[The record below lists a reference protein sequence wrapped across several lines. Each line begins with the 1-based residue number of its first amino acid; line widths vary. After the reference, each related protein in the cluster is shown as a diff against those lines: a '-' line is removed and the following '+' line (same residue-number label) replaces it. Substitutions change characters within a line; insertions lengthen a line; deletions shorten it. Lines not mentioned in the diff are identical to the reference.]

1 MQLSKRYLWG
11 KVKMIRIK
19 GTFNRVIAGVL
30 VISLTLTSNLMCLN
44 TRATSTSQEEKD
56 SSSENQITPEM
67 SNSIAMLNYL
77 TVVNQQIN
85 ASNNSKL
92 YLEEVYS
99 SLINNTSPN
108 AVDDRTQIQLGDM
121 LETIDQ
127 FRMIDVKRDRLL
139 YVYEQNKAQAL
150 RDAVPNPLGLL
161 AGVRSFNLAQLLASV
176 AYMAIDAK
184 ASYDTSIAEAEME
197 YLQDG
202 WALDDEA
209 TNALN
214 ISRENLFDYMIDMVQ
229 DKKIPDEY
237 ALTENA
243 VDKFVN
249 CKNNT
254 NVSRRIQFLESNE
267 STYERFG
274 EYWLVLAESY
284 HANGE
289 YQKCLDAIKKY
300 ESVQA
305 KIFRKDF
312 DLAKAMPL
320 AIVAA
325 EECIDDSNKCNAEIN
340 HYVELLTKNLD
351 TDDWDLRYFAAQT
364 YVDLYSRTN
373 DIGYLNKAYKL
384 VLDNVNYLIDEQK
397 KQNST
402 YIAEIKKKE
411 EPKGATKQ
419 EKKEIKEYNKMIAEE
434 RKTKLPSIY
443 EPLYLNC
450 DLLFALADELQI
462 SESEQQR
469 IEKILHGSSRK
480 DSLFLVK
487 ALNDKYYF
495 EVPVSNENDEIT
507 YEKGKL
513 IVPVSMIS
521 DKGNIRVT
529 IGTGMAAVTADDWKI
544 EKVEREKSGDIS
556 TFKAVF
562 TSDKAKKATY
572 NDGTKVEVEITPV
585 KDSNCSDIKASFKTN
600 VTKKAMFTN
609 YDFVRTGK

>member
-1 MQLSKRYLWG
+1 MMKNTA
-11 KVKMIRIK
+11 KMYK
-19 GTFNRVIAGVL
+19 RVIAGVL
-30 VISLTLTSNLMCLN
+30 TISLLFTCNTACLN
-44 TRATSTSQEEKD
+44 AVATSTGQEENTD
-56 SSSENQITPEM
+56 SSDNQITPEM

-85 ASNNSKL
+85 ASKNSRL

-121 LETIDQ
+121 LQTIDQ
-127 FRMIDVKRDRLL
+127 YRMIDVKRDRLL

-161 AGVRSFNLAQLLASV
+161 AGVRSFSLPQLLASV
-176 AYMAIDAK
+176 AYMAIDSK

-214 ISRENLFDYMIDMVQ
+214 NSRENLFDYMIDMVQ

-237 ALTENA
+237 ALTESA
-243 VDKFVN
+243 VTKFVN

-254 NVSRRIQFLESNE
+254 NASRRIQFLESNR

-289 YQKCLDAIKKY
+289 YQKCLDSIKEY
-300 ESVQA
+300 ERVQA
-305 KIFRKDF
+305 KIFRKDY
-312 DLAKAMPL
+312 DLAKSMPL

-325 EECIDDSNKCNAEIN
+325 EECINDEKKCNEEIN

-373 DIGYLNKAYKL
+373 DPSYLNKAYKL

-402 YIAEIKKKE
+402 YIADIKKKE
-411 EPKGATKQ
+411 EPKGATKE
-419 EKKEIKEYNKMIAEE
+419 EKKEIKEYNKMITEE

-450 DLLFALADELQI
+450 DLLFALADELMI
-462 SESEQQR
+462 SESEQQK

-480 DSLFLVK
+480 ESLFLTK

-495 EVPVSNENDEIT
+495 NVPVSTENDEIN

-513 IVPVSMIS
+513 TVPISLVS
-521 DKGNIRVT
+521 DKGKILVK
-529 IGTGMAAVTADDWKI
+529 IGTGMSAVTADDWKI
-544 EKVEREKSGDIS
+544 EKVERKKAGDIS
-556 TFKAVF
+556 TFRAIF

-572 NDGTKVEVEITPV
+572 NDGTIVEVEITPV
-585 KDSNCSDIKASFKTN
+585 TDSDCSIIKASFKTN
-600 VTKKAMFTN
+600 KTKKAVFTN
-609 YDFVRTGK
+609 YDFERTDK

>member
-1 MQLSKRYLWG
+1 
-11 KVKMIRIK
+11 MIRIK

-44 TRATSTSQEEKD
+44 TRATSTNQEEKD

-556 TFKAVF
+556 TIKAVF

>member
-44 TRATSTSQEEKD
+44 TRATSTNQEEKD

-108 AVDDRTQIQLGDM
+108 EVDDRTQIQLGDM

>member
-1 MQLSKRYLWG
+1 
-11 KVKMIRIK
+11 
-19 GTFNRVIAGVL
+19 
-30 VISLTLTSNLMCLN
+30 
-44 TRATSTSQEEKD
+44 
-56 SSSENQITPEM
+56 
-67 SNSIAMLNYL
+67 
-77 TVVNQQIN
+77 
-85 ASNNSKL
+85 
-92 YLEEVYS
+92 
-99 SLINNTSPN
+99 
-108 AVDDRTQIQLGDM
+108 
-121 LETIDQ
+121 
-127 FRMIDVKRDRLL
+127 
-139 YVYEQNKAQAL
+139 
-150 RDAVPNPLGLL
+150 
-161 AGVRSFNLAQLLASV
+161 
-176 AYMAIDAK
+176 
-184 ASYDTSIAEAEME
+184 
-197 YLQDG
+197 
-202 WALDDEA
+202 
-209 TNALN
+209 
-214 ISRENLFDYMIDMVQ
+214 
-229 DKKIPDEY
+229 
-237 ALTENA
+237 
-243 VDKFVN
+243 
-249 CKNNT
+249 
-254 NVSRRIQFLESNE
+254 
-267 STYERFG
+267 
-274 EYWLVLAESY
+274 
-284 HANGE
+284 
-289 YQKCLDAIKKY
+289 
-300 ESVQA
+300 
-305 KIFRKDF
+305 
-312 DLAKAMPL
+312 MPL

-585 KDSNCSDIKASFKTN
+585 KNSDCPNVNASFKTN

-609 YDFVRTGK
+609 YEFERID

>member
-44 TRATSTSQEEKD
+44 TRATSTNQEEKD

-419 EKKEIKEYNKMIAEE
+419 EKKDIKEYNKMIAEE

-521 DKGNIRVT
+521 DKGNILVT

-585 KDSNCSDIKASFKTN
+585 KNSDCPNVNASFKTN

-609 YDFVRTGK
+609 YEFERID

>member
-1 MQLSKRYLWG
+1 
-11 KVKMIRIK
+11 MIRIK

-44 TRATSTSQEEKD
+44 TRATSTNQEEKD

-585 KDSNCSDIKASFKTN
+585 KNSDCPNVNASFKTN

-609 YDFVRTGK
+609 YEFERID

>member
-1 MQLSKRYLWG
+1 
-11 KVKMIRIK
+11 MIRIK

-44 TRATSTSQEEKD
+44 TRATSTNQEEKD

-312 DLAKAMPL
+312 DLEKAMPL

>member
-1 MQLSKRYLWG
+1 
-11 KVKMIRIK
+11 MIRIK

-44 TRATSTSQEEKD
+44 TRATSTNQEEKD

>member
-1 MQLSKRYLWG
+1 
-11 KVKMIRIK
+11 MIRIK

-44 TRATSTSQEEKD
+44 TRATSTNQEEKD

-312 DLAKAMPL
+312 D
-320 AIVAA
+320 
-325 EECIDDSNKCNAEIN
+325 
-340 HYVELLTKNLD
+340 
-351 TDDWDLRYFAAQT
+351 
-364 YVDLYSRTN
+364 
-373 DIGYLNKAYKL
+373 
-384 VLDNVNYLIDEQK
+384 
-397 KQNST
+397 
-402 YIAEIKKKE
+402 
-411 EPKGATKQ
+411 
-419 EKKEIKEYNKMIAEE
+419 
-434 RKTKLPSIY
+434 
-443 EPLYLNC
+443 
-450 DLLFALADELQI
+450 
-462 SESEQQR
+462 
-469 IEKILHGSSRK
+469 
-480 DSLFLVK
+480 
-487 ALNDKYYF
+487 
-495 EVPVSNENDEIT
+495 
-507 YEKGKL
+507 
-513 IVPVSMIS
+513 
-521 DKGNIRVT
+521 
-529 IGTGMAAVTADDWKI
+529 
-544 EKVEREKSGDIS
+544 
-556 TFKAVF
+556 
-562 TSDKAKKATY
+562 
-572 NDGTKVEVEITPV
+572 
-585 KDSNCSDIKASFKTN
+585 
-600 VTKKAMFTN
+600 
-609 YDFVRTGK
+609 

>member
-1 MQLSKRYLWG
+1 
-11 KVKMIRIK
+11 MIRIK

-44 TRATSTSQEEKD
+44 TRATSTNQEEKD

-562 TSDKAKKATY
+562 
-572 NDGTKVEVEITPV
+572 
-585 KDSNCSDIKASFKTN
+585 
-600 VTKKAMFTN
+600 
-609 YDFVRTGK
+609 

>member
-1 MQLSKRYLWG
+1 
-11 KVKMIRIK
+11 MIRIK

-44 TRATSTSQEEKD
+44 TRATSTNQEEKD

-373 DIGYLNKAYKL
+373 DIGYLNKAYRL

>member
-1 MQLSKRYLWG
+1 
-11 KVKMIRIK
+11 MIRIK
-19 GTFNRVIAGVL
+19 RTFNRVIAGVL
-30 VISLTLTSNLMCLN
+30 VISLALTSNLMCLN
-44 TRATSTSQEEKD
+44 TRATSTSQEEKE

-373 DIGYLNKAYKL
+373 DISYLNKAYKL

-585 KDSNCSDIKASFKTN
+585 KNSDCPNVNASFKTN

-609 YDFVRTGK
+609 YEFERID

>member
-1 MQLSKRYLWG
+1 
-11 KVKMIRIK
+11 MIRIK

-521 DKGNIRVT
+521 DKGNLLVT

-609 YDFVRTGK
+609 YDFVRTDK

>member
-1 MQLSKRYLWG
+1 
-11 KVKMIRIK
+11 MIRIK

-325 EECIDDSNKCNAEIN
+325 EECIDDSNKCNEEIN

-521 DKGNIRVT
+521 DKGNILVT

-572 NDGTKVEVEITPV
+572 NDGTKVEVEITTV
-585 KDSNCSDIKASFKTN
+585 KNSDCPNVNASFKTN

-609 YDFVRTGK
+609 YEFERID